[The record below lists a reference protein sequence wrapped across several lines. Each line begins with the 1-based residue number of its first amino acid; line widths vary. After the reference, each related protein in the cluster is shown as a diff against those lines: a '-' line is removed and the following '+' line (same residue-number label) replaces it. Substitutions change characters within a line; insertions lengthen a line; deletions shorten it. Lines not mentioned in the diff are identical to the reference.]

1 MLYPVLKL
9 LGLVR
14 DYLSC
19 LRLEGGRTCWG
30 AGPVRFLDA
39 LIHPSCVPSVS
50 SGLNTAAEVQPVGVG
65 TVAGSLM
72 GCFPGSLEVGECG
85 GAWCGLV
92 GQHRFPLRLSHR
104 LHLFPM
110 GFKPIS
116 VLACLLPVSSDGH
129 AVDCVSEMGPLV
141 IIIIIIIIIVIIIII
156 IIIII
161 INVWST
167 CAAVLA
173 YTLQPGNTTNIRVI
187 AVMHGPKRHY
197 TGYTCSIMPCQH
209 LESRNQDTFNNA
221 LQNLLFVEERWP
233 KERPGKKLVWVL
245 NISVKTGTFT
255 GWNSRKLKDIPIF
268 RGFENQKLGLY
279 QKNWDGSQVCII
291 L

>member
-1 MLYPVLKL
+1 M
-9 LGLVR
+9 
-14 DYLSC
+14 
-19 LRLEGGRTCWG
+19 W
-30 AGPVRFLDA
+30 F
-39 LIHPSCVPSVS
+39 
-50 SGLNTAAEVQPVGVG
+50 
-65 TVAGSLM
+65 
-72 GCFPGSLEVGECG
+72 
-85 GAWCGLV
+85 V

-116 VLACLLPVSSDGH
+116 VLACLLPVSSDGR
-129 AVDCVSEMGPLV
+129 AVDCVSEMGPL
-141 IIIIIIIIIVIIIII
+141 VIIIII

-221 LQNLLFVEERWP
+221 LQNLLFVEER
-233 KERPGKKLVWVL
+233 
-245 NISVKTGTFT
+245 
-255 GWNSRKLKDIPIF
+255 
-268 RGFENQKLGLY
+268 
-279 QKNWDGSQVCII
+279 
-291 L
+291 